1 MKSLENRIKDLEIQM
16 EMVAI
21 SLERHNEAL
30 HKQAGINEQ
39 QTEVN
44 KLVQEILATK
54 IKH

>member
-1 MKSLENRIKDLEIQM
+1 MKPLENRIRDLEIQM
-16 EMVAI
+16 EMVAT

-39 QTEVN
+39 QAEVN
-44 KLVQEILATK
+44 KLLEEILATK